1 MIQGTLIVVSA
12 VYVLVNF
19 LIDMIYLWIDP
30 RVKY

>member
-1 MIQGTLIVVSA
+1 MIQGTVILVSA
-12 VYVLVNF
+12 VDGLVNF